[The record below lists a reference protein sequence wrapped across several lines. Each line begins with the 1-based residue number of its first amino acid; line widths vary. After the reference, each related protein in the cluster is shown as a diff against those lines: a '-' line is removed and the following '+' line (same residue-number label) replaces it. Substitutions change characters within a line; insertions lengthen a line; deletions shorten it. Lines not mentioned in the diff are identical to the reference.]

1 MPRRCG
7 ALSLSGTG
15 EVPVQRFRRVEDA
28 PPPAPLPPG
37 PERARRL
44 RSLWGGWS
52 RVLPPLDL
60 GGVRLYRDL
69 EEAARDREAAVARR
83 CRRLLAE
90 RGRGNR
96 TAPPPGENDRPPGR
110 SPPRGEAVRSG
121 SGGHRTVRTE

>member
-1 MPRRCG
+1 M
-7 ALSLSGTG
+7 
-15 EVPVQRFRRVEDA
+15 PVQRFLRVEDV
-28 PPPAPLPPG
+28 PPAAPLPPG

-60 GGVRLYRDL
+60 GGVRRYRDL

-90 RGRGNR
+90 RGVRDGA
-96 TAPPPGENDRPPGR
+96 APRPGEGNDRPPGR

-121 SGGHRTVRTE
+121 AGAGGRRTVRTG